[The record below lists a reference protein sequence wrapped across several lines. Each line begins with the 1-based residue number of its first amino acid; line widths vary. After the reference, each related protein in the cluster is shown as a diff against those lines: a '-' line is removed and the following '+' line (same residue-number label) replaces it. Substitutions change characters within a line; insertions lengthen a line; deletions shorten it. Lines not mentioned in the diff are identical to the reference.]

1 MLLSVLTSREN
12 LNKSMSIILIVF
24 QVAMVKVQ
32 LEEAEHRM
40 DFKVGEGVEL
50 IKVNSI
56 LFIQKVF
63 YSPNV
68 FSSVIFCV

>member
-24 QVAMVKVQ
+24 KVAMVKVQ

-63 YSPNV
+63 FSPNV

>member
-63 YSPNV
+63 FSPNV